1 MMIKELCITLYNAHV
16 LTHMA
21 GAEGEH
27 LQRPKITQGMLE
39 EAWLSWKTQ
48 WQMYKDGTGL
58 KTDDYTRQLLYC
70 CNTKVMEIIV
80 RSDQDISNKS
90 EDEFMKT
97 VKSIA
102 LVPVALG
109 V

>member
-21 GAEGEH
+21 GTEGEH

-48 WQMYKDGTGL
+48 WQMYKDGTG
-58 KTDDYTRQLLYC
+58 
-70 CNTKVMEIIV
+70 
-80 RSDQDISNKS
+80 
-90 EDEFMKT
+90 
-97 VKSIA
+97 
-102 LVPVALG
+102 
-109 V
+109 